1 MARKTKTNK
10 PLIKSNNN
18 IINNL
23 KLITNLLK
31 GVHFDTYS
39 SDYLSNSDSDKTR
52 KSIDTSLD
60 KLINTAYAQNTV
72 SNLSKLYDQQS
83 ALDTNNIGL
92 NMFEDPILSTNLVT
106 TWMIQRWIQDQED
119 DINLVL
125 KYMPKLKEAMTCKK
139 DLVLS
144 ADHFSKDFCS
154 FHKYN
159 SDDTDGSLFARRI
172 DEIKRVYNLAEN
184 FELWYE
190 KAQNYGECFI
200 YIAPYSEAFSKLL
213 KNKSNTRFRGF
224 NESTTLLE
232 FNQDYIENNIINE
245 SELETVQKAFD
256 EVGINSLTINFNEG
270 LLLSEAKKLDAV
282 RESGILKQESL
293 YESFMAFQESTSIQ
307 EDSKYKLDKKLIPD
321 DLEFD
326 DKEDERYSSDGLV
339 NLKQKAEDDVK
350 IKVPGCIVKEL
361 ERKNVIPLYI
371 GDTCLGYY
379 YIEIKT
385 SELGVLDDP
394 NAYNMSAGMVGYVT
408 ASLKNV
414 KDTRVGD
421 TITDADNPCSE
432 PLPGYKKV
440 NPMVYCGLYPMD
452 GSDYENLKVALE
464 KLKLN
469 DAALEYEQETSAA
482 LGFGFRCG
490 FLGMLHLE
498 VIQERIEREFDLS
511 IVFTSPSVRYTV
523 HMKDGETLY
532 IDNPLEYPDPMRVDW
547 AEEPYIQANIITPTE
562 YVGPIITLC
571 LEKRGSQTQMNYLDT
586 KRVEL
591 IYEMPL
597 SEVLFDFYD
606 RLKSISR
613 GYASFDYNVI
623 ENRRT
628 DLVRMEILVNG
639 DPVDALSCLVYRG
652 NAQTRGRQIVERLQG
667 EIPRQ
672 QFKIAIQAAI
682 GGQIIAR
689 ETVNAYRKDVTAKC
703 YGGDISRKRK
713 LLEKQKEGKKRM
725 KMVGNVE
732 IPQSAF
738 LAVLKTEEDK

>member
-1 MARKTKTNK
+1 MAVDTSHKRNFCIIAHIDHGKSTLADRFIEKARLVQARGPMESQILDNMDIERERGIT
-10 PLIKSNNN
+10 IKSQAV
-18 IINNL
+18 
-23 KLITNLLK
+23 T
-31 GVHFDTYS
+31 VPYTA
-39 SDYLSNSDSDKTR
+39 SDGEVYEL
-52 KSIDTSLD
+52 
-60 KLINTAYAQNTV
+60 
-72 SNLSKLYDQQS
+72 
-83 ALDTNNIGL
+83 
-92 NMFEDPILSTNLVT
+92 NLVDT
-106 TWMIQRWIQDQED
+106 PGHVDFTYEVSRAISSCEGALLLIDATQGVEAQTLANLYLAMEHNLEIIPVINKIDLASADIDSCLHQIDHDLGLDPDMAVKVSAKTGEGVDLLYEAIVNYIPAPDGKDNEPLKALIFDSHYDPYRGVIVHARIFNGKVRVGDEIVFMHSNATYKVED
-119 DINLVL
+119 LGLFQINLISKPML
-125 KYMPKLKEAMTCKK
+125 EA
-139 DLVLS
+139 
-144 ADHFSKDFCS
+144 
-154 FHKYN
+154 
-159 SDDTDGSLFARRI
+159 
-172 DEIKRVYNLAEN
+172 
-184 FELWYE
+184 
-190 KAQNYGECFI
+190 
-200 YIAPYSEAFSKLL
+200 
-213 KNKSNTRFRGF
+213 
-224 NESTTLLE
+224 
-232 FNQDYIENNIINE
+232 
-245 SELETVQKAFD
+245 
-256 EVGINSLTINFNEG
+256 
-270 LLLSEAKKLDAV
+270 
-282 RESGILKQESL
+282 
-293 YESFMAFQESTSIQ
+293 
-307 EDSKYKLDKKLIPD
+307 
-321 DLEFD
+321 
-326 DKEDERYSSDGLV
+326 
-339 NLKQKAEDDVK
+339 
-350 IKVPGCIVKEL
+350 
-361 ERKNVIPLYI
+361 
-371 GDTCLGYY
+371 GD
-379 YIEIKT
+379 
-385 SELGVLDDP
+385 
-394 NAYNMSAGMVGYVT
+394 VGYFI
-408 ASLKNV
+408 AGIKNIS
-414 KDTRVGD
+414 DIRVGD
-421 TITDADNPCSE
+421 TVTLKNNMAPE
-432 PLPGYKKV
+432 PLPGFKEVKPV
-440 NPMVYCGLYPMD
+440 VFSSIYPVD
-452 GSDYENLKVALE
+452 SNDYEELQDAIE
-464 KLKLN
+464 RLKLN
-469 DAALEYEQETSAA
+469 DASLMYEKDSSAA

-571 LEKRGSQTQMNYLDT
+571 LEKRGVQTQMNYLDT

-652 NAQTRGRQIVERLQG
+652 NAQTRGRQIVERLKG

-738 LAVLKTEEDK
+738 LAVLKTEDDS